1 MIILALGALSGFLG
15 WALVLITVF
24 SHITIIQRVLRAKRI
39 LNRPLEPGVQK
50 P

>member
-15 WALVLITVF
+15 WALILIAVF
-24 SHITIIQRVLRAKRI
+24 SHITMIQRVLRAKSI
-39 LNRPLEPGVQK
+39 LNQPSEPEMQK

>member
-1 MIILALGALSGFLG
+1 MIILALGGLSGFLS
-15 WALVLITVF
+15 WALVLIAVF

-39 LNRPLEPGVQK
+39 LSKPSEADSQK